1 MKQTTKERR
10 EAHAAQERAR
20 QTGYEKM
27 ENSPRPKTWS
37 ARMPAYCFTELC
49 VVPELR
55 RWPVRE
61 RGKDGEGEPV

>member
-27 ENSPRPKTWS
+27 LTDPRPKTWS
-37 ARMPAYCFTELC
+37 ARMPAYCFTVLC
-49 VVPELR
+49 AIPELR
-55 RWPVRE
+55 RPEGE
-61 RGKDGEGEPV
+61 RGKDG